1 MLFPPVSYKLPF
13 NQTKHAGAGVLDNE
27 ADAIPIKMTPEEIYD
42 RYGERMY
49 QYLALR
55 LGSPQDAEDILQETF
70 CRLARYSLRWRFVR
84 HPRAFVFRVLRNE
97 FCRHLRRSRHDP
109 KTGRNQ
115 PDPEFLIDQG
125 LFDGPD
131 ERTVR
136 LVTRGLSKLPEDQKE
151 VVILKVYQG
160 FTFKEIGGICGLSAN
175 TAASRYRY
183 GIAKLREFME
193 VKP

>member
-1 MLFPPVSYKLPF
+1 
-13 NQTKHAGAGVLDNE
+13 
-27 ADAIPIKMTPEEIYD
+27 MTPEEIYD
-42 RYGERMY
+42 RYGDRMY

-97 FCRHLRRSRHDP
+97 FCRHLRRRMHDP
-109 KTGRNQ
+109 KTGRTQ
-115 PDPEFLIDQG
+115 PDPESMVDPA

-136 LVTRGLSKLPEDQKE
+136 LVSRALSELPEDQKE

-193 VKP
+193 VEP

>member
-1 MLFPPVSYKLPF
+1 
-13 NQTKHAGAGVLDNE
+13 
-27 ADAIPIKMTPEEIYD
+27 MTPEEIYD

-97 FCRHLRRSRHDP
+97 FCRHLRRRLHDP
-109 KTGRNQ
+109 KTVGIHCY
-115 PDPEFLIDQG
+115 PEFLIDPAF
-125 LFDGPD
+125 FDGPD

-136 LVTRGLSKLPEDQKE
+136 LVSRALAGLPEDQRE
-151 VVILKVYQG
+151 VVILKIYQG

-183 GIAKLREFME
+183 GIARLRETLE
-193 VKP
+193 VEP

>member
-1 MLFPPVSYKLPF
+1 
-13 NQTKHAGAGVLDNE
+13 
-27 ADAIPIKMTPEEIYD
+27 MTPEEIYD

-84 HPRAFVFRVLRNE
+84 NPRAFVYRVLRNE
-97 FCRHLRRSRHDP
+97 LCRYLRRRMGDP
-109 KTGRNQ
+109 GNASHGAD
-115 PDPEFLIDQG
+115 PDHVINPAIL
-125 LFDGPD
+125 DGPD
-131 ERTVR
+131 ERTIR
-136 LVTRGLSKLPEDQKE
+136 LVARALSTLPDDQRE
-151 VVILKVYQG
+151 IVILKIYQD
-160 FTFKEIGGICGLSAN
+160 FTFREISGICGLSIN

-183 GIAKLREFME
+183 GIAKLREFLD

>member
-1 MLFPPVSYKLPF
+1 
-13 NQTKHAGAGVLDNE
+13 
-27 ADAIPIKMTPEEIYD
+27 MTPEEIYD
-42 RYGERMY
+42 RYGERLY

-84 HPRAFVFRVLRNE
+84 NPGAFVFRVLRNE
-97 FCRHLRRSRHDP
+97 LCRHLRRHMNEP

-115 PDPEFLIDQG
+115 PDPESLIDPA

-136 LVTRGLSKLPEDQKE
+136 LVSRALSELPEDQKE
-151 VVILKVYQG
+151 IVILKIYQG
-160 FTFKEIGGICGLSAN
+160 FTFKEIAGICGLSAN

-183 GIAKLREFME
+183 GIAKLREFLE
-193 VKP
+193 GKP